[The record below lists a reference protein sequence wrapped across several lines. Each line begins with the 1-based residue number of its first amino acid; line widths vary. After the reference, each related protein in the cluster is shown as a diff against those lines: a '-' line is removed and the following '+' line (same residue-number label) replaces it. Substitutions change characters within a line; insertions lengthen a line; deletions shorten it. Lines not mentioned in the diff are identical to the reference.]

1 MEFNQISTRKIVY
14 SIFHMKERARALLQK
29 QNPFNRFLEDLLNLD
44 MDKEFE
50 NGHPSLKELSKR
62 LDIKYDR
69 IRKYL
74 QEIYQVLID
83 SGEELPFS
91 FSGVEYIFYVFGSG
105 DKSASFSSNSLPV
118 VPRLGESIDLPFL
131 HAYFDSSTFYVNAVS
146 YELTGT
152 IQKVHFDLRS
162 GYFNPYWYFRKA
174 QAEEEGELSFHDM
187 THLNEYQQKAKL
199 GIGRYKHWL

>member
-1 MEFNQISTRKIVY
+1 MELNQVSTKKIVY
-14 SIFHMKERARALLQK
+14 CILHMKERARALLQK
-29 QNPFNRFLEDLLNLD
+29 QNAFNSFLEDLLNLD
-44 MDKEFE
+44 LDKEFE

-74 QEIYQVLID
+74 QEIYQLLID

-105 DKSASFSSNSLPV
+105 DKSAFFSSNSLPV

-131 HAYFDSSTFYVNAVS
+131 HAYFNSSTFYVNGVS

-152 IQKVHFDLRS
+152 IQKVYFDLRA

-174 QAEEEGELSFHDM
+174 QAEEEGELSFNDLIN
-187 THLNEYQQKAKL
+187 LNEYQQKAKI
-199 GIGRYKHWL
+199 GIGRYKNWL